1 MRFRSIRF
9 IALSSVLLIPL
20 AAGCQSSAN
29 QFGGAEA
36 TQPIDSPTATLLV
49 YGMGC
54 PLCANNL
61 DKQLL
66 AMGNVEKVEVDMGT
80 GKVKTTFAPTTR
92 PTRSQIA
99 RAVEE
104 SGFKLVR
111 IDTP

>member
-1 MRFRSIRF
+1 MHIVASLRAGAAHAAAPVSASSLSITPGWCSMRFRSIRF

-80 GKVKTTFAPTTR
+80 G
-92 PTRSQIA
+92 
-99 RAVEE
+99 
-104 SGFKLVR
+104 
-111 IDTP
+111 